1 MLVQLLMLLHRH
13 RRDWR
18 VPAQWGVV
26 MSDPDT
32 DIGREGE
39 ELAPGGVERG
49 GAAAGEVGAGG
60 AEVRMEEGV
69 ADKDVV

>member
-1 MLVQLLMLLHRH
+1 
-13 RRDWR
+13 
-18 VPAQWGVV
+18 

-39 ELAPGGVERG
+39 ELAPGGVERS